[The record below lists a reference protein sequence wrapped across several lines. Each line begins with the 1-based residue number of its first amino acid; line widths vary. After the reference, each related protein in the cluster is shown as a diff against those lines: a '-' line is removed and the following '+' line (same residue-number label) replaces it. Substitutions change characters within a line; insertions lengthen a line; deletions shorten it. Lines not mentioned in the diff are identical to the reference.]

1 MSNTNRNMLD
11 SQALDSQA
19 LDNQADADPPS
30 FKTSSETSSK
40 TSSKISSKTKKRLS
54 KHPKRGYALYWQFST
69 YLSLIIILLV
79 SLMSASAQA
88 TEATGSG
95 VSISQIILLFVL
107 LAISGF
113 LSGSETSFT
122 AVGQWKIRQLR
133 EEGHTAFGLLEKDA
147 TRFITTCL
155 IGSNLAN
162 IGATAL
168 ITTIGI
174 SIAAVSSLGE
184 NLAVGIT
191 TGIMTI
197 LVLIFGEITP
207 KALAVHN
214 AEAVARFAIRPVY
227 FLSRILYPIGLTF
240 TWISSKV
247 LRLLRMEPVDSP
259 LITESELQLML
270 RSAEEFDVIEAQER
284 EMIQGV
290 IDLEETVVREVMTP
304 RVDVIA
310 VEHDTSLLE
319 MKDILEERY
328 FSRIPVYEETPDN
341 IKGIFLARKM
351 LNYLNKTDVLENTT
365 VSDSTVM
372 DDPQIVPET
381 VNILEVLR
389 KMRETKNHMA
399 VVVDEYGGTAG
410 IVTFEDLIEE
420 ITGEIYDETDLEEDK
435 EIIEI
440 KNNQY
445 RIQGSANLEDVAEEL
460 KVLLDDENGDYDTI
474 AGFIIAQL
482 GIIPKIGTKLKHEHI
497 VFTVEEADERR
508 IICVLAE
515 EV

>member
-1 MSNTNRNMLD
+1 MSDTP
-11 SQALDSQA
+11 Q
-19 LDNQADADPPS
+19 
-30 FKTSSETSSK
+30 TSSENQPDAEPPSSNQSSAYRSRSKQPGKLKAISALGSK
-40 TSSKISSKTKKRLS
+40 TDLS
-54 KHPKRGYALYWQFST
+54 LTSYKWQGSL
-69 YLSLIIILLV
+69 YLSVIIIVVV
-79 SLMSASAQA
+79 SLMSGSAQTA
-88 TEATGSG
+88 EASTA
-95 VSISQIILLFVL
+95 SINPIQIVLLFIL

-133 EEGHTAFGLLEKDA
+133 EEGHSAFGLLEKDT

-168 ITTIGI
+168 ITKIGI
-174 SIAAVSSLGE
+174 TLAEISPRLSE
-184 NLAVGIT
+184 NAAVGIT

-197 LVLIFGEITP
+197 MVLIFGEITP

-214 AEAVARFAIRPVY
+214 AESVARFAIRPVF
-227 FLSRILYPIGLTF
+227 FLSQILYPVGLTF

-247 LRLLRMEPVDSP
+247 LRMLRMEPADSP

-270 RSAEEFDVIEAQER
+270 RSAEEFNVIEAQER

-304 RVDVIA
+304 RVDVVA
-310 VEHDTSLLE
+310 VDHEATLLE
-319 MKDILEERY
+319 MKDMLADRY
-328 FSRIPVYEETPDN
+328 FSRMPVYEETPDN
-341 IKGIFLARKM
+341 IKGIFLARDM
-351 LNYLNKTDVLENTT
+351 LDFLSKPQDLATTT
-365 VSDSTVM
+365 VSELMT
-372 DDPQIVPET
+372 DPQIVPET
-381 VNILEVLR
+381 VNILELLR

-399 VVVDEYGGTAG
+399 IVVDEYGGTAG

-420 ITGEIYDETDLEEDK
+420 ITGEIYDETDEEEAA
-435 EIIEI
+435 EIQ
-440 KNNQY
+440 KLKTGGY
-445 RIQGSANLEDVAEEL
+445 HIQGSANLEDVAEEL

-482 GIIPKIGTKLKHEHI
+482 GVIPKVGTTFRHEHI
-497 VFTVEEADERR
+497 IFKIEEADERR
-508 IICVLAE
+508 IISVNAE
-515 EV
+515 EA

>member
-1 MSNTNRNMLD
+1 MSSTLQTETQPDGEPPNPKHQTIITGSKSHLNTRNILRPTFRL
-11 SQALDSQA
+11 Q
-19 LDNQADADPPS
+19 
-30 FKTSSETSSK
+30 SS
-40 TSSKISSKTKKRLS
+40 I
-54 KHPKRGYALYWQFST
+54 
-69 YLSLIIILLV
+69 YLSVLLIVIV
-79 SLMSASAQA
+79 GLMSGSAQVNEAAA
-88 TEATGSG
+88 TAA
-95 VSISQIILLFVL
+95 SINPIQIVLLLVL

-133 EEGHTAFGLLEKDA
+133 EEGHSAFGLLEKDT

-168 ITTIGI
+168 ITKIGI
-174 SIAAVSSLGE
+174 TLAEISPRLSE

-197 LVLIFGEITP
+197 MVLIFGEITP

-214 AEAVARFAIRPVY
+214 AESVARFAIRPVY

-304 RVDVIA
+304 RVDVVA
-310 VEHDTSLLE
+310 VDHETTLLE
-319 MKDILEERY
+319 MKDMLEERY
-328 FSRIPVYEETPDN
+328 FSRLPVYEETPDN
-341 IKGIFLARKM
+341 IKGIFLARDM
-351 LNYLNKTDVLENTT
+351 LKYLNKTNDLATTT
-365 VSDSTVM
+365 VSQLMT
-372 DDPQIVPET
+372 DPQIVPET
-381 VNILEVLR
+381 VNILELLR

-399 VVVDEYGGTAG
+399 IVVDEYGGTAG

-420 ITGEIYDETDLEEDK
+420 ITGEIYDETDEEEDA
-435 EIIEI
+435 EIQHLRP
-440 KNNQY
+440 NHY

-482 GIIPKIGTKLKHEHI
+482 GVIPKVGTKFKHEH
-497 VFTVEEADERR
+497 VLFTVEEADERR
-508 IICVLAE
+508 IITVLAE
-515 EV
+515 ES